1 MPKRDDVEDIPMLK
15 PDSDEIQAFRGG
27 ANQSKTDTQQATSST
42 VQREASIHPTPATA
56 KAASDDNGSPKRQY
70 GKWFAWLLVV
80 MVAVSSIWWM
90 HNRIVDM
97 EDMLTVSRGELGHA
111 RKRIGEL
118 EALVVATDVSANK
131 SGTVVQA
138 QVKLLDDRA
147 KERNKFVDSEIDKLW
162 GVAYRTNKPAILE
175 NQKALENNSV
185 GIKQHT
191 EQLAAQI
198 NLIEQQQEL
207 IVGQQTSVA
216 NVVAENK
223 QLLTDLSQQAK
234 ELTQAQTALQTLETS
249 LGKSLAAVKN
259 LQTDSGDLKTNVDEI
274 QQSLIEIRAT
284 SEVLQDSLSTTL
296 AKVNLTSE
304 VALQNGELS
313 QQNSESVAALRAQLT
328 RQEEQV
334 LGQAIADMA
343 QMNLVVDEIQ
353 SELSMLQRQI
363 RVVGA
368 MEQTTAQLD
377 ERVYLAEQSMDSII
391 TFRQETNRKLDQ
403 LATQIRNLQY

>member
-1 MPKRDDVEDIPMLK
+1 M
-15 PDSDEIQAFRGG
+15 
-27 ANQSKTDTQQATSST
+27 
-42 VQREASIHPTPATA
+42 
-56 KAASDDNGSPKRQY
+56 
-70 GKWFAWLLVV
+70 
-80 MVAVSSIWWM
+80 
-90 HNRIVDM
+90 
-97 EDMLTVSRGELGHA
+97 
-111 RKRIGEL
+111 
-118 EALVVATDVSANK
+118 
-131 SGTVVQA
+131 
-138 QVKLLDDRA
+138 
-147 KERNKFVDSEIDKLW
+147 
-162 GVAYRTNKPAILE
+162 
-175 NQKALENNSV
+175 
-185 GIKQHT
+185 
-191 EQLAAQI
+191 
-198 NLIEQQQEL
+198 
-207 IVGQQTSVA
+207 
-216 NVVAENK
+216 
-223 QLLTDLSQQAK
+223 
-234 ELTQAQTALQTLETS
+234 
-249 LGKSLAAVKN
+249 
-259 LQTDSGDLKTNVDEI
+259 QTDSGDLKTNVDEI

-313 QQNSESVAALRAQLT
+313 QQNSESVAALSVQLT

>member
-1 MPKRDDVEDIPMLK
+1 
-15 PDSDEIQAFRGG
+15 
-27 ANQSKTDTQQATSST
+27 
-42 VQREASIHPTPATA
+42 
-56 KAASDDNGSPKRQY
+56 
-70 GKWFAWLLVV
+70 
-80 MVAVSSIWWM
+80 
-90 HNRIVDM
+90 
-97 EDMLTVSRGELGHA
+97 
-111 RKRIGEL
+111 L

-138 QVKLLDDRA
+138 QVKLLDDRS

-175 NQKALENNSV
+175 NQKALENNTV

-191 EQLAAQI
+191 EQLAAQT
-198 NLIEQQQEL
+198 NLIEQQQDL

-216 NVVAENK
+216 SVVSENK
-223 QLLTDLSQQAK
+223 QMLSDLSQQAK
-234 ELTQAQTALQTLETS
+234 DLTQAQTALQSLEGS
-249 LGKSLAAVKN
+249 LAKSLAAVKS
-259 LQTDSGDLKTNVDEI
+259 LQSDNGDLTTNVDEI

-334 LGQAIADMA
+334 LGQAVADMA

-353 SELSMLQRQI
+353 SELAMLQRQI